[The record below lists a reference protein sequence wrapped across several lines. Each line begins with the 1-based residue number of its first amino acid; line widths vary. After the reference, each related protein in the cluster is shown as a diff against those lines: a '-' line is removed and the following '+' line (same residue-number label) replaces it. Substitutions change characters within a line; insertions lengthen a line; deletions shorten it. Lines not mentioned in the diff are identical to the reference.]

1 MPPGG
6 MGRRGVPSMKERT
19 CVACG
24 RSAQKSE
31 LVRFVRTSE
40 QTVRCD
46 PAGRMSGRGAYLCPD
61 RACFET
67 ARKRHALDRALR
79 IKIDDEAYA
88 RLEDEFDP
96 LRLGRGAE

>member
-46 PAGRMSGRGAYLCPD
+46 PAGRMPGRGAYLCPD

-67 ARKRHALDRALR
+67 AR
-79 IKIDDEAYA
+79 KIDDEAYA

>member
-1 MPPGG
+1 M
-6 MGRRGVPSMKERT
+6 
-19 CVACG
+19 
-24 RSAQKSE
+24 
-31 LVRFVRTSE
+31 
-40 QTVRCD
+40 RCD
-46 PAGRMSGRGAYLCPD
+46 PAGRMPGRGAYLCPD